1 MKIVARQKLKD
12 IAEMLKNHIKDELVA
27 VITENDTSD
36 VHNISTQ
43 IELVNID
50 NLPTSEDE
58 LRIIEDM
65 IENDIVAYHE
75 TIAMAYAYVKMDN
88 KYIYLDLDVELEED
102 DEEDSYRNDSY
113 YGDDDD
119 DEGIDSDG
127 DYYDEDDY

>member
-75 TIAMAYAYVKMDN
+75 TIAMAYADVKMDN